1 MVAWL
6 FSRTCAVAKYDPE
19 TKAWAL
25 KRSSGACDK
34 TGVACGETDSFS
46 LYSAVTIREYDNG
59 AAPRLGCGGGCIAL
73 IVTAVVVIVVLGGF
87 VVYKKMCMEPPKDQD
102 VEMTTVNT

>member
-59 AAPRLGCGGGCIAL
+59 AAPRLGCGGGCIGRCAPRARSAEHSPTCAHARL
-73 IVTAVVVIVVLGGF
+73 RGLSEVSSTSTTARFINL
-87 VVYKKMCMEPPKDQD
+87 
-102 VEMTTVNT
+102 